1 MLLAADA
8 GSSTPANLPVERGFT
23 SSLGYMGGAEDHYSQ
38 IGDYKEGGNG
48 SLGAESDGDESD
60 DFRSY
65 GKGGGGIVDI
75 WDTDKP
81 GCETASPPRAFLC
94 DKFGIRCAP
103 VTACALRSKRSEP
116 QTGWNE
122 LNRVAFAPPYSQR

>member
-48 SLGAESDGDESD
+48 NLSGESDGDESD

-81 GCETASPPRAFLC
+81 GCETASPRVPSCA
-94 DKFGIRCAP
+94 RCAP
-103 VTACALRSKRSEP
+103 VPFDRSGRNLGLAWIEAAGTA
-116 QTGWNE
+116 E

>member
-1 MLLAADA
+1 MLLLLAADA

-23 SSLGYMGGAEDHYSQ
+23 SSLGYMGGAEDHFSQ

-48 SLGAESDGDESD
+48 NLGGESDGDESD

-81 GCETASPPRAFLC
+81 GCETASPRVLSCA
-94 DKFGIRCAP
+94 RCAP
-103 VTACALRSKRSEP
+103 VPFDRSGLNLRLDRS
-116 QTGWNE
+116 GWN
-122 LNRVAFAPPYSQR
+122 S

>member
-48 SLGAESDGDESD
+48 RLSGESDGDESD

-81 GCETASPPRAFLC
+81 GCETASPRVPSCA
-94 DKFGIRCAP
+94 RC
-103 VTACALRSKRSEP
+103 ACALRWKRLEP
-116 QTGWNE
+116 QTGSTAGTAE
-122 LNRVAFAPPYSQR
+122 LNRVAFAAVPLLATSNP